1 MAGARIGMVV
11 PFDMALDRE
20 YWEFVPD
27 DASVHIT
34 RLPIID
40 LPYGVAHARTVA
52 AAPHLEEA
60 VQTLVRIEPAAIG
73 FGCTSGSFVGGP
85 AFDAEIRGRMEA
97 AGASV
102 AVTPSNALVAG
113 LRALGVR
120 RVGIGTP
127 YGEPLA
133 RTLWDYLAASGFE
146 PLSLE
151 NLEYDDEELIVS
163 ASDELVADL
172 ARRSLRP
179 GVEALF
185 ISCTNLP
192 TRRILGP
199 LERELGLPVLSAN
212 QVLMW
217 GLCRAAGIRAPVTDQ
232 ALFGV

>member
-1 MAGARIGMVV
+1 MNGRLGMVV

-20 YWEFVPD
+20 YWEFLPEA
-27 DASVHIT
+27 ASVHIT

-40 LPYGVAHARTVA
+40 LPYGVEHARTVA

-60 VQTLVRIEPAAIG
+60 IETLIRIEPEAIG

-85 AFDAEIRGRMEA
+85 AFDALIRKRMEQ
-97 AGASV
+97 AGART
-102 AVTPSNALVAG
+102 AVTPSNALVDG

-133 RTLWDYLAASGFE
+133 RTLWDYLAAEGFE

-151 NLEYDDEELIVS
+151 NLEYDEEELIVS
-163 ASDELVADL
+163 ASDELVSDL
-172 ARRSLRP
+172 ARRTLRQ
-179 GVEALF
+179 GVEAIFL
-185 ISCTNLP
+185 SCTNLP
-192 TRRILGP
+192 THRVIGP

-212 QVLMW
+212 QTLMW
-217 GLCRAAGIRAPVTDQ
+217 GLCRAAGIRSPVDDQ
-232 ALFGV
+232 ALFAV